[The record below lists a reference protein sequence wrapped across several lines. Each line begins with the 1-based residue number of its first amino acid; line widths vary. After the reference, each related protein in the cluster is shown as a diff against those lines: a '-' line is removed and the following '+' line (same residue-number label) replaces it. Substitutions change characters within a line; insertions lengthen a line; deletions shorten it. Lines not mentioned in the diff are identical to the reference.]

1 MRKLSCLVHLNFSS
15 RTIYLAPVGRQTRNF
30 PPTKNVTKKVT
41 KFSSEKKTKYPKIW
55 DAPTNYRI
63 FYDIKFQIGGKKL
76 PHILRPKI
84 CQNITT
90 YFKA

>member
-1 MRKLSCLVHLNFSS
+1 MFGAYEYFKPYYLPFSRGKANKKLSPNKKCD
-15 RTIYLAPVGRQTRNF
+15 
-30 PPTKNVTKKVT
+30 KKVT
-41 KFSSEKKTKYPKIW
+41 KFSSEKNTKYPKIW

-63 FYDIKFQIGGKKL
+63 FYDLKFAKKL

>member
-1 MRKLSCLVHLNFSS
+1 MFGASKYFKPYYLPCPRGKANKKLSPNKKCD
-15 RTIYLAPVGRQTRNF
+15 
-30 PPTKNVTKKVT
+30 KKVT

-63 FYDIKFQIGGKKL
+63 FYDIKFHIVGRKL